1 MFIEFIADYK
11 QKTPD
16 AIAILSPQKQP
27 ITYDRLFQ
35 HLVKTTSSLRQLGIT
50 KTDRVALVMSN
61 GPEMATAFLAIGSV
75 AVCVPM
81 NSKSSLCE
89 FKTYLS
95 AVKAKAIVIAD
106 GMSTEATKAAMELEI
121 EIITVKCEGDE
132 AGIFD
137 VINAPS
143 NCQKVVEY
151 SKPEDVALILFTS
164 GTTGKPKIVP
174 LTHSNIYSCT
184 KNIVSSLMLSAQDR
198 CLNVM
203 PLFHS
208 GGLVMSLLSTLF
220 AGGSI
225 ICTNGLVASQFFGWL
240 SELSPTWYSAVPTTH
255 QVVLQQWEHMGLPAV
270 VHSLRFIRCGSA
282 ALPPLLAQKI
292 ESALQVPI
300 IEGYGSSE
308 AVSQIAVNP
317 LPPGQRKLGSA
328 GKPAGCNVEIMDEFG
343 NLLPVGV
350 SGEIVIQGASVFSGY
365 ENDATANVKSF
376 YNGWFRTGD
385 HGYIDSDGYL
395 YIKGRFKEIINC
407 GGAKISPREIEEV
420 LMSHPSV
427 KEVVAFA
434 FPHLSLG
441 EVVAVAIV
449 TKGEKIIS
457 EDAVQRYVSKH
468 VIYYKVPHKVVFVDN
483 IPKEATGKI
492 NRIGMAEKLGIT
504 VNTVNDK
511 TSKTPACDEL
521 ELKMMDIWRKI
532 LKKSDI
538 GSKESFFNIGGDSLT
553 ATFMSVH
560 IEEVLGKYVPVSLI
574 YEHDTIEK
582 LVGFLSYEEEV
593 SPYLHLVPL
602 QTGGNKPPLFTID
615 TIGGG
620 IPYYRKIAVYLGAD
634 QPVYALRLNDDYS
647 ETIPETIELI
657 AANYVREIRRVQ
669 PTGPYYLT
677 GHSLNGTIAFE
688 VAQQLYRQDQKVA
701 LLAML
706 DTRNHKIYPF
716 KLKPKIR
723 KNLWQWAV
731 FYMQRLRTMPNLN
744 TRIDYIFSRMSREF
758 AKTMQEPKQKPKQ
771 EPKELTKERK
781 RWQRIAQY
789 RNSGYLPFRYPGQLT
804 LFRAIEQPFFVKV
817 TDIELGWNG
826 LADDGIVVYET
837 PGDHE
842 SMLNDENIE
851 TLAKNLSL
859 CISQDRNI

>member
-1 MFIEFIADYK
+1 MFIEFIADSK
-11 QKTPD
+11 KKTPN
-16 AIAILSPQKQP
+16 AIAMLAPQKQP
-27 ITYDRLFQ
+27 ITYDQLFR
-35 HLVKTTSSLRQLGIT
+35 HLVKTTSSLQQLGIT
-50 KTDRVALVMSN
+50 NTDRVALVMNN

-81 NSKSSLCE
+81 NAKCSLSE
-89 FKTYLS
+89 FKAYLS
-95 AVKAKAIVIAD
+95 AVKAKAIVIAY
-106 GMSTEATKAAMELEI
+106 GMSTEAIKAAMELEI

-137 VINAPS
+137 IVNVPS
-143 NCQKVVEY
+143 DCQKVVEY

-184 KNIVSSLMLSAQDR
+184 KNIVSSLMLSSKDR

-225 ICTNGLVASQFFGWL
+225 ICTNGLVASQFFWWL

-255 QVVLQQWEHMGLPAV
+255 QVVLQQWEHMGQPSI

-328 GKPAGCNVEIMDEFG
+328 GKPAGCKVEIMDEFG

-365 ENDATANVKSF
+365 EDDAAANLKSF

-420 LMSHPSV
+420 LLSHPAV

-434 FPHLSLG
+434 IPHLSLG

-449 TKGEKIIS
+449 RKGEKIIS
-457 EDAVQRYVSKH
+457 EDALQRYASKH
-468 VIYYKVPHKVVFVDN
+468 LIYYKVPHKVVLVDN

-492 NRIGMAEKLGIT
+492 NRISMAEKLGIT
-504 VNTVNDK
+504 VNTANSGTVKN
-511 TSKTPACDEL
+511 PACDAL
-521 ELKMMDIWRKI
+521 EHKMMDIWRKI

-538 GSKESFFNIGGDSLT
+538 GINESFFNIGGDSLT
-553 ATFMSVH
+553 ATFLSVQ
-560 IEEVLGKYVPVSLI
+560 IEEIFGKYVPVSLL
-574 YEHDTIEK
+574 YENDTVEK
-582 LVGFLSYEEEV
+582 LVGFLSYEQEV
-593 SPYLHLVPL
+593 NPYLHLVPL
-602 QTGGNKPPLFTID
+602 QTAGNKPPLFTID
-615 TIGGG
+615 TIGGH
-620 IPYYRKIAVYLGAD
+620 ISHYRTIAGYLGKE
-634 QPVYALRLNDDYS
+634 QPVYALRLMDEYS
-647 ETIPETIELI
+647 ETASETIEEI
-657 AANYVREIRRVQ
+657 ASNYVKEICRVQ
-669 PTGPYYLT
+669 PEGPYYLT
-677 GHSLNGTIAFE
+677 GYSLGGTIAFE
-688 VAQQLYRQDQKVA
+688 VAQQLYRQDQEVA

-706 DTRNHKIYPF
+706 DTRNHKIYPL
-716 KLKPKIR
+716 KAKPKIR
-723 KNLWQWAV
+723 KGLWQWIT
-731 FYMQRLRTMPNLN
+731 FYMQRLRAMPDLH
-744 TRIDYIFSRMSREF
+744 TKIDYILHRLRREAVRGIVG
-758 AKTMQEPKQKPKQ
+758 AKESKN
-771 EPKELTKERK
+771 LTKVGK
-781 RWQRIAQY
+781 RWKKIVQY
-789 RNSGYLPFRYPGQLT
+789 RNLCYVPLRYPGQLT
-804 LFRAIEQPFFVKV
+804 LFRAVGDPFALKE
-817 TDIELGWNG
+817 TDLELGWNG
-826 LADDGIVVYET
+826 MADGGLVVYET
-837 PGDHE
+837 PGDHI
-842 SMLNDENIE
+842 SMLTDDDNIE
-851 TLAKNLSL
+851 ILAKKLRV
-859 CISQDRNI
+859 CMPQEKI

>member
-1 MFIEFIADYK
+1 MFIDLIAGYK
-11 QKTPD
+11 QKTPN
-16 AIAILSPQKQP
+16 AAAILAPQKQP
-27 ITYDRLFQ
+27 ITYERLFR
-35 HLVKTTSSLRQLGIT
+35 HLVKTASSLQQLGIT
-50 KTDRVALVMSN
+50 HTDRVALVMNN

-81 NSKSSLCE
+81 NSHSSLSE

-95 AVKAKAIVIAD
+95 EVKAKALVMAY
-106 GMSTEATKAAMELEI
+106 GLSTEATTAAMELGI

-137 VINAPS
+137 IINAPS
-143 NCQKVVEY
+143 KCQKAVEY

-184 KNIVSSLMLSAQDR
+184 KNIVSSLLLSSKDR

-255 QVVLQQWEHMGLPAV
+255 QVVLQQWEHMGQPAV

-292 ESALQVPI
+292 ESALRVPI

-317 LPPGQRKLGSA
+317 LPPGRRRLGSA
-328 GKPAGCNVEIMDEFG
+328 GKPAGCKVEIMDEFG
-343 NLLPVGV
+343 NLLPAGV
-350 SGEIVIQGASVFSGY
+350 SGEIVIQGASVFAGY
-365 ENDATANVKSF
+365 ENDAAANVKSF
-376 YNGWFRTGD
+376 HNGWFRTGD
-385 HGYIDSDGYL
+385 QGYFDNDGYL

-420 LMSHPSV
+420 LLQHPAV

-434 FPHLSLG
+434 IEHLSLG

-449 TKGEKIIS
+449 TQGEKKIS
-457 EDAVQRYVSKH
+457 ENALQRYASKH
-468 VIYYKVPHKVVFVDN
+468 LIYYKVPHKVLFVDN

-492 NRIGMAEKLGIT
+492 NRLSMAEKLGIT
-504 VNTVNDK
+504 INTANSGTVK
-511 TSKTPACDEL
+511 SPTCDAL
-521 ELKMMDIWRKI
+521 EHKLMDIWRKI

-538 GSKESFFNIGGDSLT
+538 GIHESFFTIGGDSLT
-553 ATFMSVH
+553 ATFLSVQ
-560 IEEVLGKYVPVSLI
+560 IEELFGRYVPVSLL

-582 LVGFLSYEEEV
+582 LVSFLSYEQEV

-602 QTGGNKPPLFTID
+602 QTAGHKPPLFTID
-615 TIGGG
+615 TIGGH
-620 IPYYRKIAVYLGAD
+620 ISHYRTIAGYLGEE
-634 QPVYALRLNDDYS
+634 QPVYALRLMDEYS
-647 ETIPETIELI
+647 ETASETIEEI
-657 AANYVREIRRVQ
+657 AASYVQEIRRVQ

-677 GHSLNGTIAFE
+677 GYSLGGTIAFE
-688 VAQQLYRQDQKVA
+688 VAQQLYRQDQEVA
-701 LLAML
+701 LLALL
-706 DTRNHKIYPF
+706 DTRNHKIYPL
-716 KLKPKIR
+716 KAKPKIR
-723 KNLWQWAV
+723 KGLWHWIT
-731 FYMQRLRTMPNLN
+731 FYMQRLRAMPDLH
-744 TRIDYIFSRMSREF
+744 TKIDYILHRLRRE
-758 AKTMQEPKQKPKQ
+758 AVRGIVGANQESKK
-771 EPKELTKERK
+771 LTKVGK
-781 RWQRIAQY
+781 RWKKIVQY
-789 RNSGYLPFRYPGQLT
+789 RNLCYVPLRYPGQLT
-804 LFRAIEQPFFVKV
+804 LFRALGDPFALKE
-817 TDIELGWNG
+817 TDLELGWNG
-826 LADDGIVVYET
+826 MADGGLVVYET
-837 PGDHE
+837 PGDHI
-842 SMLNDENIE
+842 SMLTNDDNLEI
-851 TLAKNLSL
+851 LAKKLSL
-859 CISQDRNI
+859 CMFQEKK